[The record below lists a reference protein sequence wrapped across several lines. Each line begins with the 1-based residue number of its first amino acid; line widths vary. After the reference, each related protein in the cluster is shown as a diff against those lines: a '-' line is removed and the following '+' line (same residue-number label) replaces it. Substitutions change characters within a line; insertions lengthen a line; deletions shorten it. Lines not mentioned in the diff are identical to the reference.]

1 MGVVSVRGVLTS
13 ECVEYM
19 HVCIYVRVECGG
31 IGGGGGEGRRR
42 GGDR

>member
-19 HVCIYVRVECGG
+19 HVCIYVHVESV
-31 IGGGGGEGRRR
+31 EG
-42 GGDR
+42 